1 MVSHCRAAGVGLT
14 SDVRSMMCG
23 ESVFEWS
30 QWSLRGRQDEMAP
43 IELDA
48 DWNFD
53 LPSAQLALIVFEHF
67 ISRNNEH

>member
-1 MVSHCRAAGVGLT
+1 
-14 SDVRSMMCG
+14 MCG